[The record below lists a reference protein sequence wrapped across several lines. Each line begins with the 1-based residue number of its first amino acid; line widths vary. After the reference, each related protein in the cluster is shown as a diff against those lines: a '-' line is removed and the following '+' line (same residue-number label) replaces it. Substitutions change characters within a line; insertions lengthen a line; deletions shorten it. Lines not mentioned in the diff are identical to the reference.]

1 MTQHPVIL
9 LTFSN
14 NMDDYL
20 PQIVAEQ
27 AGIKNA
33 LLDPIDKNYLHLR
46 DVQHASTEDVFYL
59 LNRYHNRICI
69 FHYGGHADGQNIQLE
84 KEVGV
89 VQKANVKG
97 IAGLLGTQKNLKLV
111 FLNGCATLGQV
122 ESLLDKGVPA
132 VIATSVKIN
141 DKQAQQF
148 SVQFYLALAMGSDIA
163 TAFTKARA
171 FLESEGNAP
180 EILDIESSRG
190 FALRS
195 EEKTDKMPWGLYLKS
210 TSEEVLQWKL
220 PSESVMEL
228 RFESDAF
235 SQKSNLAINSH
246 LVDTTLKAIRE
257 SFHVK
262 ELARK
267 IHQARNAGDANR
279 KPSDAEKKDV
289 IVRSFPAPISAHL
302 RTLFSVE
309 LSEKMDQERL
319 QQLATTY
326 QKSLKL
332 LAFILLS
339 DLWDATQKRQKP
351 LELAETEKRQI
362 EAFFDLG
369 EATAPHF
376 DYFQLI
382 DALLGIAQKNE
393 SRIYLDPLNAYPN
406 GWAEVPVFKEANDHF
421 ELIRTA
427 LEEDVSGRLIEPY
440 CIASEQQLAAFLSEL
455 HFLIDYKMA
464 VIKNI
469 EVYQVKNMPPRVFK
483 HVMVELDNNY
493 NDVGRKDRQQELP
506 EPTDMESVLLY
517 RDQLSEN
524 LNLSPFIL
532 DENAL
537 TKEFNSKIYYFGHRT
552 EDGLRYFW
560 IENEKDTLD
569 ISGQQFGYVLQQFEK
584 ARKDILNEQPAT
596 TTSHQASDEDDI
608 LTLM

>member
-1 MTQHPVIL
+1 MTQHPVVL

-14 NMDDYL
+14 NMDAYL
-20 PQIVAEQ
+20 PQIAAEQ
-27 AGIKNA
+27 AGIKKA
-33 LLDPIDKNYLHLR
+33 LLDHSDKNYLQLR

-69 FHYGGHADGQNIQLE
+69 LHYGGHADGQNIQLE
-84 KEVGV
+84 KEIGV

-97 IAGLLGTQKNLKLV
+97 IAGLLGTQQNLKLV
-111 FLNGCATLGQV
+111 FLNGCATAGQV
-122 ESLLDKGVPA
+122 RNLLDNGIPA
-132 VIATSVKIN
+132 VIATSVKI
-141 DKQAQQF
+141 DDQQAREF
-148 SVQFYLALAMGSDIA
+148 AVQFYEAMATGSDIA
-163 TAFTKARA
+163 TAFTKAKA
-171 FLESEGNAP
+171 FLESQSTSP
-180 EILDIESSRG
+180 EFLAIESSRG
-190 FALRS
+190 FELRA
-195 EEKTDKMPWGLYLKS
+195 EKGTDKLPWGLYFKPETEEALK
-210 TSEEVLQWKL
+210 WKL
-220 PSESVMEL
+220 PTESALEL
-228 RFESDAF
+228 RFDSDAF
-235 SQKSNLAINSH
+235 SGKNKLAINSH

-257 SFHVK
+257 SIHVK

-302 RTLFSVE
+302 RTLFSAE

-339 DLWDATQKRQKP
+339 DLWDATQKRQKA
-351 LELAETEKRQI
+351 LELAEIERRQI

-369 EATAPHF
+369 EAMAPHF

-382 DALLGIAQKNE
+382 DALLRIAQKNE
-393 SRIYLDPLNAYPN
+393 SQIYLDPLNAYPN
-406 GWAEVPVFKEANDHF
+406 GWAEVPVFREANDHF

-469 EVYQVKNMPPRVFK
+469 EVYQVKNMPPRTFK

-506 EPTDMESVLLY
+506 EPTDIESVLLY

-552 EDGLRYFW
+552 ENGLRYFW

-584 ARKDILNEQPAT
+584 ARKDILNEQPTT
-596 TTSHQASDEDDI
+596 TTSLLSSNENDI